1 MLEAYPMLQS
11 NEIVGS
17 AEHLI
22 QQVKNYDYDDESGA
36 TSSTTAVAA
45 SAALTYNTPVGSNG
59 KLIYSQNVSWYTFY
73 NGSIVRQIS

>member
-22 QQVKNYDYDDESGA
+22 QQVKNYDHDDDTGA
-36 TSSTTAVAA
+36 SSSATAVAA
-45 SAALTYNTPVGSNG
+45 SAALTYTPVG
-59 KLIYSQNVSWYTFY
+59 KLIYSQNVS
-73 NGSIVRQIS
+73 

>member
-22 QQVKNYDYDDESGA
+22 QQVKNYDYDDDSGA
-36 TSSTTAVAA
+36 SSSATAVAA
-45 SAALTYNTPVGSNG
+45 SAALTYTVRSSDG
-59 KLIYSQNVSWYTFY
+59 KLIYSQNVS
-73 NGSIVRQIS
+73 

>member
-22 QQVKNYDYDDESGA
+22 QQVKNYDYDDDSGA
-36 TSSTTAVAA
+36 TSSSTTAAA

-59 KLIYSQNVSWYTFY
+59 IADLLSKSNI
-73 NGSIVRQIS
+73 